1 MYTLQRR
8 VAGDE
13 PRGLRGYRGEST
25 SMGQVISMAIVLLV
39 FWLTL
44 SGHYTPFLI
53 TAGVISTI
61 LIALLA
67 YRMDISDR
75 EGHPIHL
82 GPAALTYWP
91 WLVWQIILSA
101 LSVTRII
108 LSPALPISPT
118 LTRVKM
124 SQRTDVARVT
134 YANSITL
141 TPGTISVDIEGDLI
155 LVHAIT
161 SDNASDLEAGGMD
174 RRCSEFEGTA

>member
-1 MYTLQRR
+1 
-8 VAGDE
+8 
-13 PRGLRGYRGEST
+13 
-25 SMGQVISMAIVLLV
+25 MGQVISMAIVMLI

-44 SGHYTPFLI
+44 SGNYTTFLI
-53 TAGVISTI
+53 TAGVISSV

-67 YRMDISDR
+67 YRMDVADR

-82 GPAALTYWP
+82 GLSALTYWP

-101 LSVTRII
+101 LNVTRII
-108 LSPALPISPT
+108 INPSLPISPT

-124 SQRTDVARVT
+124 SQKSDVGRVT

-141 TPGTISVDIEGDLI
+141 TPGTISVDIEGDEI

-161 SDNASDLEAGGMD
+161 SDNATDLEAGDMD
-174 RRCSEFEGTA
+174 KRCAQFEGAS